1 MAEKGQE
8 EFLVPKNLT
17 EAKELVN
24 KLSIE
29 DLRTFCFT
37 FALGQ
42 DGSKASLKE
51 RLLEYYRGQFTSVNG
66 TPVPTPRKKSAVKSP
81 PSNVKESLA
90 SETVHGMDQKSDQP
104 FSSIIDQLRKSDRR
118 IDEIEF
124 AVNKMGA
131 YVEEPLTDFRESLTE
146 AIKDSR
152 EKMMRCFDKPSQ
164 PSNDTGTEQVPL
176 FCGSKFNI
184 AKRRLKFL
192 EKNAIGVSDELEKLI
207 NAEAAPSRIERHLK
221 KLNDYEFDSVHSL
234 EEALMKVEEEKL
246 TEEPLKEW
254 DEFHSQIFGIL
265 V

>member
-1 MAEKGQE
+1 M
-8 EFLVPKNLT
+8 
-17 EAKELVN
+17 
-24 KLSIE
+24 
-29 DLRTFCFT
+29 
-37 FALGQ
+37 
-42 DGSKASLKE
+42 
-51 RLLEYYRGQFTSVNG
+51 
-66 TPVPTPRKKSAVKSP
+66 
-81 PSNVKESLA
+81 KESLA

-164 PSNDTGTEQVPL
+164 PSDDTGTEQVPL

-207 NAEAAPSRIERHLK
+207 NAEAAPSRIERQLK
-221 KLNDYEFDSVHSL
+221 KLNGYESYCVHSL
-234 EEALMKVEEEKL
+234 QEALANVKEEKL
-246 TEEPLKEW
+246 TDELLKEW
-254 DEFHSQIFGIL
+254 DEFIHKYCVFPELPRIL
-265 V
+265 SRKTASTLRRVR